1 MLYLLDA
8 NVLIQ
13 AHEEYY
19 PLDRIPQFWVWLV
32 EEAVAGHA
40 KMPFEIHNEIADAEG
55 SLKDWITTPKV
66 KNMLILPEEVDQGL
80 FNQVLDYAYAPD
92 LKDDELEEAGQ
103 DPFLIA
109 YGLMGPERVIVTKEI
124 SKPTKK
130 RGRRKVP
137 DACNIMGIP
146 CVTDFEFYKKRNF
159 HIP

>member
-19 PLDRIPQFWVWLV
+19 PLERIPQFWVWLV
-32 EEAVAGHA
+32 EEAVAGYA

-55 SLKDWITTPKV
+55 PLKDWITTPEV
-66 KNMLILPEEVDQGL
+66 KNTLILPEEVDQGL
-80 FNQVLDYAYAPD
+80 FNRVLDNAYAPD

-109 YGLMGPERVIVTKEI
+109 YGLMGLERVIVTKEI
-124 SKPTKK
+124 SRPTKK

>member
-32 EEAVAGHA
+32 KEAVAGYA

-55 SLKDWITTPKV
+55 PLKDWITNPEV
-66 KNMLILPEEVDQGL
+66 KNTLILPEEVDQEL
-80 FNQVLDYAYAPD
+80 FNQVLDNAYAPN

-109 YGLMGPERVIVTKEI
+109 YDLMGPDRVIATKEI